1 MRREE
6 DGLIFY
12 LESEVCFF
20 MQLDCQVVKQVWRGN
35 GFQGTDTYHRI
46 CRSQPI
52 LGTTKSF
59 EVSTSG
65 CQN

>member
-20 MQLDCQVVKQVWRGN
+20 MQLDCQVVKQV
-35 GFQGTDTYHRI
+35 
-46 CRSQPI
+46 
-52 LGTTKSF
+52 
-59 EVSTSG
+59 
-65 CQN
+65 